1 MPLSLHCTACRRAA
15 VLAGL
20 LTLLAITASAATLHL
35 TGPDGAMVRLDG
47 QDLGPLPLAGPLT
60 LPAGVYELECRA
72 RGYKPLTETV
82 TLAEPESWLLLRLR
96 PVPLERSQAVASS
109 LLYAGL
115 GQWYNGAK
123 LRGWVY
129 FAGETGGL
137 LTALAGE
144 LQRQN
149 HRDDYLNA
157 KARYDAALLP
167 EDLALWRA
175 RTERSYQDLKDMES
189 LRNTGLYVAAG
200 AWALS
205 LLDAW
210 LLFPGADIGPGL
222 VPPGPQA
229 SLASDA
235 RRAGSGGQSTGIHAR
250 IRFAF

>member
-60 LPAGVYELECRA
+60 LPAGVYELECRT
-72 RGYKPLTETV
+72 RGYKPLIETV

-96 PVPLERSQAVASS
+96 PVPLERRQAVANS
-109 LLYAGL
+109 LVYAGL
-115 GQWYNGAK
+115 GQWYSGAK
-123 LRGWVY
+123 VRGWVY

-137 LTALAGE
+137 VTALAGE

-167 EDLALWRA
+167 DDLALWRA
-175 RTERSYQDLKDMES
+175 RADRSYQDMKDMES
-189 LRNTGLYVAAG
+189 LRNTGISVAVG

-210 LLFPGADIGPGL
+210 LLFPGVDIGPGL
-222 VPPGPQA
+222 VPPA
-229 SLASDA
+229 TRAALATDA
-235 RRAGSGGQSTGIHAR
+235 WRAGSGGLSTGIHAR
-250 IRFAF
+250 MSFAF